1 MNCGEAREYVF
12 AFLDSELE
20 TPLSIDLQLHL
31 DGCPDCAREAEIE
44 RAIHK
49 RLDHVMDGA
58 VPVFAGR
65 LDGYVFSER
74 QSSAIAALPS
84 IAVNRVVGHSR
95 VRWNRIA
102 AVAASVVIVAGL
114 ALWYSLATGPGN
126 ALTQLAVGDF
136 EHFLHEGRKLQIESG
151 DRHRVASWLAE
162 KTSLAVLLPTPSD
175 PACKLLGGRKCT
187 LAGRPAAFAVYD
199 MQGTPVSLVVLDVSV
214 VSFEDMREVSHRGVT
229 HLVGRRNGF
238 TIVASRRDSLVY
250 AAVGK
255 LPEKELLCLVTE
267 SSYES
272 H

>member
-1 MNCGEAREYVF
+1 MNCGEAREYLF

-49 RLDHVMDGA
+49 RLDHVMDDA
-58 VPVFAGR
+58 APAFKGR
-65 LDGYVFSER
+65 LDGHVFSGD
-74 QSSAIAALPS
+74 QSVVTVLEPA
-84 IAVNRVVGHSR
+84 VGHST
-95 VRWNRIA
+95 VRWNRVA
-102 AVAASVVIVAGL
+102 AIAASVVVVAGM
-114 ALWYSLATGPGN
+114 ALWYALATGPENGLS
-126 ALTQLAVGDF
+126 ALAVGDF
-136 EHFLHEGRKLQIESG
+136 EHFLEEGSELQIESG
-151 DRHRVASWLAE
+151 DRSRVAAWLAE
-162 KTSLAVLLPTPSD
+162 KTSLAILLPRSSD

-199 MQGTPVSLVVLDVSV
+199 MQGTPVSLVALDVSV
-214 VSFEDMREVSHRGVT
+214 VSLEDMREVSHRGAT